1 MSAIAAMASIRP
13 AASVYVPYALGGET
27 VEVEPVSGHPD
38 RRRLIKVERASAERI
53 APFCPHFGVCGGCAI
68 QHWDA
73 ERYRAWKREI
83 VVTTLA
89 QAGIDCEVAPLVDA
103 HGARPP
109 PHHAARADGNA

>member
-1 MSAIAAMASIRP
+1 M
-13 AASVYVPYALGGET
+13 
-27 VEVEPVSGHPD
+27 SGHPD

-73 ERYRAWKREI
+73 EHYRAWKREI

-89 QAGIDCEVAPLVDA
+89 QAGIGCEVAPLIDA
-103 HGARPP
+103 HGARPS
-109 PHHAARADGNA
+109 PHHPACADGHA